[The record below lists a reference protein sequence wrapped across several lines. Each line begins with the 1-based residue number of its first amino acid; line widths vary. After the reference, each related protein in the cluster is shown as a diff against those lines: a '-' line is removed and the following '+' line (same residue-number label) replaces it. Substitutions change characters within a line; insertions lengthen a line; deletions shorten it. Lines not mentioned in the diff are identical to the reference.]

1 MSCISKFYN
10 FFILF
15 LQEKILGLSEI
26 MSGVLTSFND
36 TYQPKIPI
44 TDTEETRFVLSIIG
58 LVANLSTVDAG
69 RRFFSQTN
77 SGKNVIRL
85 IICILIRI
93 PSPSANQLK
102 K

>member
-1 MSCISKFYN
+1 M
-10 FFILF
+10 
-15 LQEKILGLSEI
+15 

-36 TYQPKIPI
+36 TYQTKIPI
-44 TDTEETRFVLSIIG
+44 TDTEETRFVLSVIG

-77 SGKNVIRL
+77 SGKNVIQL
-85 IICILIRI
+85 IVCILIRI

>member
-1 MSCISKFYN
+1 MSCISKCYN
-10 FFILF
+10 FFF
-15 LQEKILGLSEI
+15 LQEKILELSEI